1 LVDALGNPLHVHLTA
16 GNVNDVSEADKLIE
30 LAQGENFIADKAYDA
45 DHVIQAVEKKHM
57 RPVIPSI
64 ASRKTQR
71 EIDRHL
77 YKERHLVE
85 NFFCKIKRYR
95 RVATRYEKTAVN
107 FLGFVLFASIRVWLA

>member
-1 LVDALGNPLHVHLTA
+1 MDGLGCPLHIHLTP
-16 GNVNDVSEADKLIE
+16 GNIHDVTEAAQLIE
-30 LAQGENFIADKAYDA
+30 KAQGKNFIGDKAYDSNA
-45 DHVIQAVEKKHM
+45 VVEAVEKKGM
-57 RPVIPSI
+57 IAVIPSK
-64 ASRKTQR
+64 ANRNVQR
-71 EIDRHL
+71 TIDLHL